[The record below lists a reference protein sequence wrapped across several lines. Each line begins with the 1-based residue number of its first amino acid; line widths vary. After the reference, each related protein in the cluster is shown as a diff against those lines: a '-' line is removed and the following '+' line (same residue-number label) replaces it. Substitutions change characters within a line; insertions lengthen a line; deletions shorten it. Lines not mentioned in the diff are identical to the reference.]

1 MSKGWINRQNRLNQ
15 ILGLLKSDG
24 SWTTESL
31 ASCLKVSCR
40 TLVRDIALLRDQGY
54 PIESSRGKGG
64 GVALRG
70 RYGIGKLLLSD
81 EEVIHAIVAF
91 AIAEKVQS
99 PLLTE
104 SMESL
109 RNKFSLFLG
118 DKQQARVNSVRKRIL
133 IGDNSSEQVLS
144 SYTPIHKSIP
154 SFVTQSFFNME
165 LLDIKYVSETRTQT
179 SRIIEPHF
187 LLLNWPVWYVLAWD
201 VAKSAVRMFRV
212 DRISNAQ
219 VISETFRERPTY
231 QMLEGLEEYFDR
243 I

>member
-1 MSKGWINRQNRLNQ
+1 LSNGWIVRQNRLSQ

-24 SWTTESL
+24 NWTAASL
-31 ASCLKVSCR
+31 ASYLKVSDR
-40 TLVRDIALLRDQGY
+40 TLVRDIALLREQGY

-64 GVALRG
+64 GVAMRG
-70 RYGIGKLLLSD
+70 RYGVGKLLLSD

-133 IGDNSSEQVLS
+133 IGENSSEKILS
-144 SYTPIHKSIP
+144 SYQPTKGFIP
-154 SFVTQSFFNME
+154 SYIAQSFFNMD
-165 LLDIKYVSETRTQT
+165 LLDIKYMSESKDQT

-187 LLLNWPVWYVLAWD
+187 LLLNWPIWYVLAWD

-212 DRISNAQ
+212 DRIITAKI
-219 VISETFRERPTY
+219 ISETFRQRPKY
-231 QMLEGLEEYFDR
+231 QMLEGLEEYFDG

>member
-1 MSKGWINRQNRLNQ
+1 LGKGWIDRQNRLNQ

-31 ASCLKVSCR
+31 ASCLHVSCR
-40 TLVRDIALLRDQGY
+40 TLVRDIALLREQGY

-64 GVALRG
+64 GVAIRG

-81 EEVIHAIVAF
+81 EEVIQAIVAF

-99 PLLTE
+99 PLLTQ

-118 DKQQARVNSVRKRIL
+118 DKQQTRVNSVRNRIL
-133 IGDNSSEQVLS
+133 VGDNSSEQVLA
-144 SYTPIHKSIP
+144 SYTPNHMLIP
-154 SFVTQSFFNME
+154 SCVTQSFFNLE
-165 LLDIKYVSETRTQT
+165 LLDIKYVSETKDQ
-179 SRIIEPHF
+179 SCRIIEPQF

-212 DRISNAQ
+212 DRIITAQ
-219 VISETFRERPTY
+219 VIAETFRERPKY
-231 QMLEGLEEYFDR
+231 QMLDGLEEYFDR

>member
-1 MSKGWINRQNRLNQ
+1 MGKGWIDRQNRLNQ

-31 ASCLKVSCR
+31 ALCLHVSCR
-40 TLVRDIALLRDQGY
+40 TLVRDIALLREQGY

-64 GVALRG
+64 GVAIRG

-99 PLLTE
+99 PLLTQ

-118 DKQQARVNSVRKRIL
+118 DKQQARVNSVRNRIL
-133 IGDNSSEQVLS
+133 VGDNSSEQVLA
-144 SYTPIHKSIP
+144 SYTPNHMAIP
-154 SFVTQSFFNME
+154 SCVTQSFFNLE
-165 LLDIKYVSETRTQT
+165 LLAIEYVSESKTQ
-179 SRIIEPHF
+179 SCRIIEPQF

-212 DRISNAQ
+212 DRIITAQ
-219 VISETFRERPTY
+219 VITETFRERPKY
-231 QMLEGLEEYFDR
+231 QMLHGLEEYFDR

>member
-1 MSKGWINRQNRLNQ
+1 LGKSWIDRQNRLNQ

-31 ASCLKVSCR
+31 ASCLHVSCR
-40 TLVRDIALLRDQGY
+40 TLVRDIALLREQGY

-99 PLLTE
+99 PLLTQ

-109 RNKFSLFLG
+109 RNKFALFLG
-118 DKQQARVNSVRKRIL
+118 DKQQARVNSVRNRIL
-133 IGDNSSEQVLS
+133 IGDNSSEQVLA
-144 SYTPIHKSIP
+144 SYTPNHMPIP
-154 SFVTQSFFNME
+154 SSVTQSFFNLE
-165 LLDIKYVSETRTQT
+165 LLDIEYVSETKTQ
-179 SRIIEPHF
+179 SCRIIEPQY

-201 VAKSAVRMFRV
+201 VAKNAVRMFRV
-212 DRISNAQ
+212 DRIITAQ
-219 VISETFRERPTY
+219 IVAATFRERPKY
-231 QMLEGLEEYFDR
+231 QMLDGLEEYFDR

>member
-1 MSKGWINRQNRLNQ
+1 MGKGWIDRQNRLNQ

-31 ASCLKVSCR
+31 ASCLHVSCR
-40 TLVRDIALLRDQGY
+40 TLVRDIALLREQGY

-64 GVALRG
+64 GVAIRG

-81 EEVIHAIVAF
+81 EEVIQAIVAF

-99 PLLTE
+99 PLLTQ

-118 DKQQARVNSVRKRIL
+118 DKQQTRVNSVRNRIL
-133 IGDNSSEQVLS
+133 VGDNSSEQVLA
-144 SYTPIHKSIP
+144 SYTPNHMLIP
-154 SFVTQSFFNME
+154 SCVTQSFFNLE
-165 LLDIKYVSETRTQT
+165 LLDIKYVSETKDQ
-179 SRIIEPHF
+179 SCRIIEPQF

-212 DRISNAQ
+212 DRIITAQ
-219 VISETFRERPTY
+219 VIAETFRERPKY
-231 QMLEGLEEYFDR
+231 QMLDGLEEYFDR

>member
-1 MSKGWINRQNRLNQ
+1 LSKGWIDRQNRLNQ

-24 SWTTESL
+24 CWTTESL
-31 ASCLKVSCR
+31 ASSLNVSCR
-40 TLVRDIALLRDQGY
+40 TLVRDIAVLREQGY

-64 GVALRG
+64 GVAMRG

-109 RNKFSLFLG
+109 RNKFALFLG
-118 DKQQARVNSVRKRIL
+118 DKQQTRVNSVRKRIL
-133 IGDNSSEQVLS
+133 IGDNSSEKILS
-144 SYTPIHKSIP
+144 SYTPSYKSIP
-154 SFVTQSFFNME
+154 SFVTQSFFNLE
-165 LLDIKYVSETRTQT
+165 LLDIKYVSETKIQT
-179 SRIIEPHF
+179 CRIIEPHF
-187 LLLNWPVWYVLAWD
+187 LLLNWPIWYVLAWD

-212 DRISNAQ
+212 DRIISAQ
-219 VISETFRERPTY
+219 VISETFRERPKY
-231 QMLEGLEEYFDR
+231 QMLDGLEEYFDR